1 MSHSWKLCFFFELIF
16 PSPANPPF
24 WANSLYSF
32 TYWTRCLVDS
42 IKEILAFIQ
51 LVQDIRS
58 FNWRGAIADLKRII
72 QRTHDLM
79 TDCKGII
86 CFGTGYKYCIQDH
99 PGQAC
104 EQWGLFVYP
113 KCKPGFTNWDCCV
126 CATIWYSIIFSYLF
140 IFRFEKKTEPCPM
153 INFSVWT
160 ELIVFLV
167 DTEKFHAKI
176 YPDKYFCFQSLSLCF
191 VLPNYLSFQVFW
203 NHHDR
208 LCISNCKCPHIS
220 PPGFR
225 DDGLYCAKPSAY
237 GRGAG
242 YPLWKKDKCN
252 QEHEDVGG
260 CEKVNLKA
268 KLKENKRKVFFYQN
282 LSLF

>member
-1 MSHSWKLCFFFELIF
+1 MKVLKVFILLVLVVSVQLQT
-16 PSPANPPF
+16 PPVPTDF
-24 WANSLYSF
+24 SENKIGGHF
-32 TYWTRCLVDS
+32 RQCLVDS

-126 CATIWYSIIFSYLF
+126 CATI
-140 IFRFEKKTEPCPM
+140 C
-153 INFSVWT
+153 
-160 ELIVFLV
+160 
-167 DTEKFHAKI
+167 
-176 YPDKYFCFQSLSLCF
+176 
-191 VLPNYLSFQVFW
+191 
-203 NHHDR
+203 
-208 LCISNCKCPHIS
+208 

-260 CEKVNLKA
+260 CEKNGALYYPKCKPNFHNVGCCICSPDCPSGWNDIGVSCKKPQSYGRGTGYSVLFSICRNNEHLEIPTIPSSSCTDQA
-268 KLKENKRKVFFYQN
+268 TKLDTLLNYLDSEIRKGEQDKTY
-282 LSLF
+282 